1 MIIPDKSGRRDL
13 QTELSNFKKD
23 INELE
28 LMLLEEYG
36 NSNKTARDLLMS
48 QVFRTSDDSEKAIL
62 NIIYQYLK
70 QKLYQFN

>member
-1 MIIPDKSGRRDL
+1 
-13 QTELSNFKKD
+13 
-23 INELE
+23 
-28 LMLLEEYG
+28 MLLEEYG